1 MMSGHRLRAGHL
13 THQQPLYLND
23 KIRELRT
30 YLPRASRSRICLRTC
45 QLRMCTPWGIDKEI
59 EESEVERPNSSASG
73 TWRWWLFGGF
83 KHLLRICLMRPKPY
97 ASGGEET
104 RLARMTRIGKLKSG
118 YKINML
124 PGHSCIVDKLG
135 TGLTLYPLTTHQVHC
150 SD

>member
-1 MMSGHRLRAGHL
+1 
-13 THQQPLYLND
+13 
-23 KIRELRT
+23 
-30 YLPRASRSRICLRTC
+30 
-45 QLRMCTPWGIDKEI
+45 
-59 EESEVERPNSSASG
+59 
-73 TWRWWLFGGF
+73 
-83 KHLLRICLMRPKPY
+83 MRPKPY